1 VNEGLGGSGRARLAL
16 DPNNHDTIN
25 LMGRVAFARGDLQE
39 AVTHF
44 GRAIKLKPNLADA
57 YNNMGNTLK
66 DVVADLEGQ
75 ARRILAHCGLDWDP
89 NCLQFHRTE
98 RPMRTARATQV
109 RQPIYRSAIGPLAR
123 LRAVS
128 AAAARPAE
136 PVDQANPD
144 APRATVDSLPR
155 TFSGGGKPGFRPKN
169 PIFKNPRLLK
179 EQGFSRLSAKIPRP
193 IRARCFGEPKMRTT
207 PEIFAGPLSS
217 LRTVIGHQ
225 YKTGLGSRPPG
236 DPMEASG
243 QTRYCNRSPEQLY
256 RAGSKLWPCLFMPH
270 RDPSRQR

>member
-98 RPMRTARATQV
+98 RPVRITSATQV
-109 RQPIYRSAIGPLAR
+109 RQPIYRSAIGRWRVYEPHLLPL
-123 LRAVS
+123 L
-128 AAAARPAE
+128 AE
-136 PVDQANPD
+136 LSRVDQANPD
-144 APRATVDSLPR
+144 AP
-155 TFSGGGKPGFRPKN
+155 
-169 PIFKNPRLLK
+169 
-179 EQGFSRLSAKIPRP
+179 
-193 IRARCFGEPKMRTT
+193 
-207 PEIFAGPLSS
+207 
-217 LRTVIGHQ
+217 
-225 YKTGLGSRPPG
+225 
-236 DPMEASG
+236 G
-243 QTRYCNRSPEQLY
+243 QPSTR
-256 RAGSKLWPCLFMPH
+256 
-270 RDPSRQR
+270 